1 MSSPDVSRR
10 LVVPGDPDLH
20 ARLDRLARASR
31 MLFVAGLPGTG
42 KSLLV
47 HQLAHLAAGAGRVVH
62 LLQWDVARPVLE
74 ASAAARR
81 YPAVDGVTHAMVRK
95 AVGVWSRRAVIDWE
109 RQWTDSTHLLLGET
123 PFVGN
128 RLIELARPADDDTE
142 PLLAAPTCQF
152 TIAVPSADVRRF
164 LEAERERRAAAPLHP
179 REREDAPPPVLRD
192 LWRQLVDVGR
202 ALGLAPA
209 PGLDREPP
217 YDPQM
222 YQRVYEA
229 LLRHRHVEV
238 VPLRTVLP
246 TAGVS
251 VYDFAVPHHE
261 VKPREAEAD
270 AIVREAEARYP
281 DPAALAR
288 DVDRWWVV

>member
-1 MSSPDVSRR
+1 
-10 LVVPGDPDLH
+10 VPGDPDLH

-142 PLLAAPTCQF
+142 ALLAAPTCRF

-192 LWRQLVDVGR
+192 LWRQLDVPACLRGPPATSPRRGR
-202 ALGLAPA
+202 PA
-209 PGLDREPP
+209 PHGAAHCRRVRLRLRRAPPRGQAPRGRGGCDRA
-217 YDPQM
+217 
-222 YQRVYEA
+222 R
-229 LLRHRHVEV
+229 
-238 VPLRTVLP
+238 
-246 TAGVS
+246 GGS
-251 VYDFAVPHHE
+251 AVPGSGG
-261 VKPREAEAD
+261 AG
-270 AIVREAEARYP
+270 ARRRSLVGGLMLEFP
-281 DPAALAR
+281 HRIGGRHACPGSTSPT
-288 DVDRWWVV
+288 

>member
-1 MSSPDVSRR
+1 VSPH
-10 LVVPGDPDLH
+10 LVVSGDPDLH
-20 ARLDRLARASR
+20 ARLDGLARISR

-47 HQLAHLAAGAGRVVH
+47 HQIAHLAAGAGRVVH
-62 LLQWDVARPVLE
+62 VLQWDVARPVLE
-74 ASAAARR
+74 DSAAGRR
-81 YPAVDGVTHAMVRK
+81 YPVVDGVTHAMIRK
-95 AVGVWSRRAVIDWE
+95 AVGLWSRRAVLDWE
-109 RQWTDSTHLLLGET
+109 RRWTNPAHLLLGET

-128 RLIELARPADDDTE
+128 RLIELARPEDDDAE
-142 PLLAAPTCQF
+142 PLLAAPACRF
-152 TIAVPSADVRRF
+152 TIAVPSCEVRTF

-179 REREDAPPPVLRD
+179 REREDAPPSVLRD
-192 LWRQLVDVGR
+192 LWRQLVEVAQ
-202 ALGLAPA
+202 ALGITAASRRDGP
-209 PGLDREPP
+209 PP
-217 YDPQM
+217 YDPEV

-246 TAGVS
+246 TTGLS
-251 VYDFAVPHHE
+251 VYDFAVPRHE
-261 VKPREAEAD
+261 VKPPEEEAD